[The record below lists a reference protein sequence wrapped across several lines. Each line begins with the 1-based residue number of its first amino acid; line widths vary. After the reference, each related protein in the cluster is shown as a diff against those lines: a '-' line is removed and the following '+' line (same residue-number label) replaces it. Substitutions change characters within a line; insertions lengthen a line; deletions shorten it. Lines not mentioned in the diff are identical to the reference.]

1 MATTPDAAF
10 EALMNGVTS
19 WNLPKEPTPSELL
32 LTGEAAFPVMVND
45 KDQVLIAASFYG
57 HGRLVVLSHE
67 SYLLHAGLAP
77 FLLNAVSWLCPSPEA
92 PIAVH
97 SSLASLV
104 KILGDSGVNAVVQ
117 PEPREALG
125 VYCIDAYSETL
136 TETLIRFMKNGGGLL
151 IGGQALTWAV
161 HHGHEKVLSSFPG
174 NQVTSVAGVYFT
186 DISGNRDWFKVSKE
200 IPNLTLYVQCED
212 ELKYDQQQLLKGMS
226 EMDIETGPV
235 PSQLLVHGQRA
246 FPLGVDNSFNCFL
259 AAARFG
265 RGRVVLAGHESLILN
280 QTMLPFVLNALRWLM
295 GNQTGR
301 IGLASEMK
309 ALKSVLPN
317 SSFEWSET
325 ELLTNDLSVFCSC
338 SLGKTDPKKVEEFVA
353 EGGGLLIGAEA
364 WMWGRRNPDSN
375 CMTQYPN
382 NIILKRFGLGIISQ
396 VVQRGRFP
404 VPNPE
409 VINYHIRRALSQYES
424 VIHSQGSSLQ
434 EGWLNKL
441 SQDCFYMFQ
450 MTHQR
455 ISIYDSVKEHA
466 LKMIQS
472 QGFPSVTEQH
482 PITKGSSQAFLL
494 SLAYEL
500 FKSGVDR
507 SQLLPPPT
515 LLPPTESPMTIKIST
530 GNDNSWVSTG
540 LYLPEGQ
547 VAQVTL
553 PTEAT
558 HAKLKVLIGCHID
571 NISQAKTY
579 IRPPV
584 MTYVYH
590 LTSSQTSISWLYG
603 GLLYIMVPDKYNQ
616 DNVSVTISGA
626 VSAPYFRLGKTTQE
640 EWKNLIEHSKAPWGE
655 LATDNI
661 ILTIPTVNL
670 KVLQDPYPLLQ
681 LWDKIVKAVAKLAA
695 RPFPFQRPERIVLD
709 KQISFGFLHSGYP
722 IMGLI
727 IIVEGIINEFK
738 IRSHGVW
745 GVTHELG
752 HNHQKPGWTFR
763 PHTTEALCNLWS
775 IYVHETVLNIP
786 RDQAHPSLNPE
797 LRKQRIKDHL
807 NKGAPLSNWIVW
819 TALETYLQLQEGFG
833 WEPFIQLFANYQTL
847 TGLPQNNEDKMNL
860 WVKKF
865 SEVVQKNLA
874 PFFKAWGWPVQHAV
888 AKSLASLPE
897 WQENPM
903 KMYTAESTEH
913 TE

>member
-1 MATTPDAAF
+1 
-10 EALMNGVTS
+10 
-19 WNLPKEPTPSELL
+19 
-32 LTGEAAFPVMVND
+32 
-45 KDQVLIAASFYG
+45 
-57 HGRLVVLSHE
+57 
-67 SYLLHAGLAP
+67 
-77 FLLNAVSWLCPSPEA
+77 
-92 PIAVH
+92 
-97 SSLASLV
+97 
-104 KILGDSGVNAVVQ
+104 
-117 PEPREALG
+117 
-125 VYCIDAYSETL
+125 
-136 TETLIRFMKNGGGLL
+136 
-151 IGGQALTWAV
+151 
-161 HHGHEKVLSSFPG
+161 
-174 NQVTSVAGVYFT
+174 
-186 DISGNRDWFKVSKE
+186 
-200 IPNLTLYVQCED
+200 
-212 ELKYDQQQLLKGMS
+212 
-226 EMDIETGPV
+226 MDIETGPV

-246 FPLGVDNSFNCFL
+246 LPLGVDNSFNCFL

-515 LLPPTESPMTIKIST
+515 LLSPTESPMTIKIST
-530 GNDNSWVSTG
+530 GKKWRASGSWAHKEREPASFSITSGCPTSPPLQSPSSFFSIIFSEVKSRKTG
-540 LYLPEGQ
+540 SWG
-547 VAQVTL
+547 TL
-553 PTEAT
+553 RTSGRSCSSRIGGAWG
-558 HAKLKVLIGCHID
+558 VLEE
-571 NISQAKTY
+571 
-579 IRPPV
+579 
-584 MTYVYH
+584 
-590 LTSSQTSISWLYG
+590 
-603 GLLYIMVPDKYNQ
+603 
-616 DNVSVTISGA
+616 SGI
-626 VSAPYFRLGKTTQE
+626 VDGKTTTFLMT
-640 EWKNLIEHSKAPWGE
+640 LIRQRQLLGKHRT
-655 LATDNI
+655 L
-661 ILTIPTVNL
+661 LT
-670 KVLQDPYPLLQ
+670 
-681 LWDKIVKAVAKLAA
+681 
-695 RPFPFQRPERIVLD
+695 
-709 KQISFGFLHSGYP
+709 
-722 IMGLI
+722 
-727 IIVEGIINEFK
+727 
-738 IRSHGVW
+738 
-745 GVTHELG
+745 
-752 HNHQKPGWTFR
+752 
-763 PHTTEALCNLWS
+763 
-775 IYVHETVLNIP
+775 
-786 RDQAHPSLNPE
+786 
-797 LRKQRIKDHL
+797 
-807 NKGAPLSNWIVW
+807 
-819 TALETYLQLQEGFG
+819 
-833 WEPFIQLFANYQTL
+833 
-847 TGLPQNNEDKMNL
+847 
-860 WVKKF
+860 
-865 SEVVQKNLA
+865 
-874 PFFKAWGWPVQHAV
+874 
-888 AKSLASLPE
+888 
-897 WQENPM
+897 
-903 KMYTAESTEH
+903 
-913 TE
+913 